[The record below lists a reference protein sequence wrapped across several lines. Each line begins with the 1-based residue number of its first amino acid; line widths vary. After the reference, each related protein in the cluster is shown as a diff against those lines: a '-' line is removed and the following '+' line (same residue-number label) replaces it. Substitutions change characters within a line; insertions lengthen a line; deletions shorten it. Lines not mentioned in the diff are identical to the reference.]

1 MKIRK
6 SYQNNWGGTNKN
18 KQTNIQTNKII
29 IVHLHERWSQRRF
42 HNIKLNAAFDL
53 WKLKS
58 WCKFWSEEEKNL
70 GWQTLIFCILKISL
84 VVIMPGLKYAKTN
97 KQTNKQTNQTFLY
110 AKNNIVEPVVY
121 NKTSLSRLR
130 DFLNLVYL
138 NM

>member
-1 MKIRK
+1 MIRCCLWIPSQNRTKKNFDAAHMKIRK
-6 SYQNNWGGTNKN
+6 SYQNNWGGKNKN

-70 GWQTLIFCILKISL
+70 GWRTLIFCILKISL

-97 KQTNKQTNQTFLY
+97 KQTNQTFLY
-110 AKNNIVEPVVY
+110 AKKQYCRTGCVQ
-121 NKTSLSRLR
+121 
-130 DFLNLVYL
+130 
-138 NM
+138 